1 MLLNDAEEK
10 YDAGQAAMAK
20 KEYDALEPAP
30 YLELLPEYGEIEVE
44 LASDKEHAL
53 IKDYI
58 MRRRER
64 SQFRLH

>member
-1 MLLNDAEEK
+1 MLKRSMMLVRL
-10 YDAGQAAMAK
+10 QWQK